1 MVLEPGT
8 EVSISQLP
16 PRRKCQQIADAK
28 EERAGPTVSTKV
40 IPTFANRYAVTTIG
54 DGTAR
59 LDFLQGV
66 RENDADAELCAQ
78 VYLPP
83 GGLDALRRAIDEVLE
98 RSLSGRIPS

>member
-1 MVLEPGT
+1 M
-8 EVSISQLP
+8 S
-16 PRRKCQQIADAK
+16 KK
-28 EERAGPTVSTKV
+28 M

-98 RSLSGRIPS
+98 RGLSGRIPS